1 MLQPFNFIPTLYEIN
16 YLEIEIKRNLPLID
30 AERLSRI
37 KQLKDRWSSDEV
49 HQSYRIEFEV
59 KSILEIIL
67 FIKYYQT
74 ILWLDLSRK

>member
-37 KQLKDRWSSDEV
+37 KQLKDR
-49 HQSYRIEFEV
+49 
-59 KSILEIIL
+59 
-67 FIKYYQT
+67 
-74 ILWLDLSRK
+74 